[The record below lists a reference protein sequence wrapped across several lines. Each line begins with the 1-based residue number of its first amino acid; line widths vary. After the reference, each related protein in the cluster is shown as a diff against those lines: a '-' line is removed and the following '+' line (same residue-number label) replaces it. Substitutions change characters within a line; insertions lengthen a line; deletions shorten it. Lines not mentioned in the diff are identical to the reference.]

1 MATHTIFYSWQ
12 SDLPNATNRGF
23 IEDCLCRAIKDIKAD
38 EELKLDPCLDRDTAG
53 VPGSPDIANT
63 IFEKIN
69 TADIFAADVSFING
83 ESPGRRTPNPNV
95 LVELGYAA
103 GRLGWD
109 RIICVFNRATGEI
122 NDLPFDIRQRRVR
135 GYALRDS
142 QEKADQR
149 KILVAVLKSD
159 IADILHAPD
168 KNEAEKLQALL
179 SGLAP
184 ELIEILIAGEELE
197 QRSVDP
203 WLDAMR
209 SGFSYRANVLRHTA
223 TTEVAIR
230 QGLQADLDAL
240 ADTLDEAATLQLHMG
255 NWEELEGLIR
265 RAVEQAAS
273 LKQARIDGVP
283 LSDASLNHVHENL
296 VTTQRKLAG
305 LAGRAEGMAER
316 GRIDDLQRES
326 SEFGHLILRIG
337 YFQIDVINPGLG
349 EALRRVGRELHLT
362 ETMEIYMDGG
372 VTVKA
377 IVDRIKSSSEELTE
391 LVGQIVKD
399 R

>member
-1 MATHTIFYSWQ
+1 M
-12 SDLPNATNRGF
+12 
-23 IEDCLCRAIKDIKAD
+23 
-38 EELKLDPCLDRDTAG
+38 
-53 VPGSPDIANT
+53 PGSPDIAST

-109 RIICVFNRATGEI
+109 RIICVFNRAMGEI
-122 NDLPFDIRQRRVR
+122 NDLPLDIRQRRVR
-135 GYALRDS
+135 GYDLRVG

-149 KILVAVLKSD
+149 KILVAMLKSD
-159 IADILHAPD
+159 ITDILHAPD
-168 KNEAEKLQALL
+168 KIEAEKEQKLL
-179 SGLAP
+179 SSLAT
-184 ELIEILIAGEELE
+184 ELIEILIAGEEVE
-197 QRSVDP
+197 QRSVNP

-209 SGFSYRANVLRHTA
+209 SGFRCRANVLRNTA
-223 TTEVAIR
+223 ITDVAIR
-230 QGLQADLDAL
+230 HGLQADLDAL
-240 ADTLDEAATLQLHMG
+240 ADTLDEAATLQLYMG
-255 NWEELEGLIR
+255 NWAELVGLIR

-283 LSDASLNHVHENL
+283 LSDASLNQVHENL
-296 VTTQRKLAG
+296 VTTQRKLAR
-305 LAGRAEGMAER
+305 LAGRAKGMAEQ
-316 GRIDDLQRES
+316 GRFDDLQRES

-337 YFQIDVINPGLG
+337 YYQIDVIKPGLG
-349 EALRRVGRELHLT
+349 EALRRVGRELHLI
-362 ETMEIYMDGG
+362 ETMGIHMDGG
-372 VTVKA
+372 ITVKA
-377 IVDRIKSSSEELTE
+377 ILDRIKSSSEELTE